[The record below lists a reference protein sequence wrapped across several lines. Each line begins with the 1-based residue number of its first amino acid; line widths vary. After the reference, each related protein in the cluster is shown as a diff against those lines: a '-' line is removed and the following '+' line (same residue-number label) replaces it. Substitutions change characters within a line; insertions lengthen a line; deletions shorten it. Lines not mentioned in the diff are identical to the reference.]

1 MSDRKKI
8 VLVTGASSG
17 IGHAT
22 AIEFAQKG
30 FKVYAG
36 ARRLEPMEDL
46 KQYGVIPIQLDVTS
60 NESVLKLKEIIKHD
74 NGGYLDVLY
83 NNAGQSCTVPALD
96 IPDDWAQRCYEV
108 NVFAPMRLVRELGPY
123 VINAQGCIGF
133 TGSVSGV
140 VPFPLSSV
148 YSSSKAAIHAY
159 AAGLRIEMKPFNV
172 KILNFVTGGVKTH
185 IADTRSIPK
194 GSIYDIPEMELP
206 LKNRQEMAKKN
217 NPISAEAYAKQVVN
231 DFINAKSVDGSLNYY
246 RGAKSYLLGWLLFWC
261 PRFIVEKILI
271 SKFKLVP
278 VYDFFQHKYSKEKM
292 E

>member
-1 MSDRKKI
+1 MSDRKK
-8 VLVTGASSG
+8 VALVTGASSG

-22 AIEFAQKG
+22 AIEFSKKG
-30 FKVYAG
+30 YKVYAG

-46 KQYGVIPIQLDVTS
+46 KQYGVIPVQLDVTS
-60 NESVLKLKEIIKHD
+60 LESVAKFKETIKHED
-74 NGGYLDVLY
+74 GGFLDVLY

-123 VINAQGCIGF
+123 VINAQGAIGF

-172 KILNFVTGGVKTH
+172 KVLNFVTGGVKTE
-185 IADTRSIPK
+185 IADTRPIPK
-194 GSIYDIPEMELP
+194 GSIYDIPEMEMP
-206 LKNRQEMAKKN
+206 LKNRQEMAKRN
-217 NPISAEAYAKQVVN
+217 NPITAEAYAQQVVN
-231 DFINAKSVDGSLNYY
+231 DFVTAKSVDGSLNYY

-261 PRFIVEKILI
+261 PRFIAERVLI
-271 SKFKLVP
+271 QRFKLDS
-278 VYDFFQHKYSKEKM
+278 VYAFFKEKYSKEKM